1 MMGILHG
8 PSETLWT
15 TTIKVGLT
23 DLLLT
28 GSDTGDR
35 LPPTAGQ
42 TGSVRGQCWHVP
54 LRQLLWVI
62 RRVGKFLLPLPST
75 NFHLTAP
82 LPSLINAGEI
92 TVSAR
97 LSRTYDWLAIVCRNP
112 ICAESSAFRF
122 LILHC
127 RTLVCL
133 ARELNWA
140 LTFKW
145 CNTAEEVVLPGP
157 LVPKDLRGDNNPPPV
172 VWLGCTVAANRKQDL
187 CAQRSAG
194 GRVCEPQLSEW
205 IRPASAPRWR
215 EEAFTDVSF
224 W

>member
-23 DLLLT
+23 DLLMT

-42 TGSVRGQCWHVP
+42 TGSVRGQCWHVL

-62 RRVGKFLLPLPST
+62 RRVRRFLLPLPST

-82 LPSLINAGEI
+82 LHSLINAGEI

-112 ICAESSAFRF
+112 QRHLCWVISLSLPHPA
-122 LILHC
+122 LQD
-127 RTLVCL
+127 
-133 ARELNWA
+133 ARLFSTWA
-140 LTFKW
+140 KLSI
-145 CNTAEEVVLPGP
+145 
-157 LVPKDLRGDNNPPPV
+157 DL
-172 VWLGCTVAANRKQDL
+172 
-187 CAQRSAG
+187 
-194 GRVCEPQLSEW
+194 
-205 IRPASAPRWR
+205 
-215 EEAFTDVSF
+215 
-224 W
+224 